1 MAAVSSATVAT
12 GDELRRLMR
21 FYPQGVSVL
30 SVERE
35 GESMGVTISSL
46 ISISLD
52 PPLVGVSI
60 GKQASCYELLRRSGS
75 FGISLLGA
83 AQAAIAQRFA
93 SGFPPLVHWEGIE
106 TRRGPAGV
114 APLLAEAR
122 GWLEV
127 RVRDEHDAG
136 DHTVFVGDVLSI
148 ELGPA
153 KGGLVYLDRSYH
165 PL

>member
-1 MAAVSSATVAT
+1 MC
-12 GDELRRLMR
+12 

-30 SVERE
+30 SVDHDGER
-35 GESMGVTISSL
+35 MGVTISSL
-46 ISISLD
+46 VSISLD

-60 GKQASCYELLRRSGS
+60 GKQAACYELVRGAGS

-83 AQAAIAQRFA
+83 AQGAVAQRFA
-93 SGFPPLVHWEGIE
+93 AGFPPIAHWDGVE
-106 TRRGPAGV
+106 TRQGPAGV

-122 GWLEV
+122 GWLEC
-127 RVRDEHDAG
+127 RVRDAHDAG
-136 DHTVFVGDVLSI
+136 DHTLFVADVLST

-153 KGGLVYLDRSYH
+153 PGGLVYLDRSYH